1 MHLYRQTNAS
11 RACPE
16 PSRKHA
22 YKHAVLD
29 IRARDNDVLTRC
41 TILDHEKT
49 KLGRQPGTNRSL
61 HEPKTTKLRRCARCS
76 DKPIIYDRETPE
88 VISASGLYKH
98 DRCRTG
104 N

>member
-61 HEPKTTKLRRCARCS
+61 HEPKTTNSDDVQGAPTSQSSMIGKHLKL
-76 DKPIIYDRETPE
+76 
-88 VISASGLYKH
+88 
-98 DRCRTG
+98 
-104 N
+104 